1 MLIFSLIKLFS
12 ISYLC
17 MIAVNK
23 LLQLLWPSWVRRE
36 GKVGGGGEEGF
47 RERRVR
53 SSFNTV
59 MNRWNLK
66 LWLETKKTLFNIFLG
81 GALPERLIIFFNV
94 KKFKVLANSHS
105 HTILYYNVI
114 WLRFTTFFLSQ
125 KQLKSSWNQFMQ
137 IVYLLPGLSSWI
149 YIHLHAHGDLESKST
164 ELFL

>member
-1 MLIFSLIKLFS
+1 MESEIMIGNKKNSFQHLF
-12 ISYLC
+12 
-17 MIAVNK
+17 
-23 LLQLLWPSWVRRE
+23 
-36 GKVGGGGEEGF
+36 
-47 RERRVR
+47 
-53 SSFNTV
+53 
-59 MNRWNLK
+59 
-66 LWLETKKTLFNIFLG
+66 G

-94 KKFKVLANSHS
+94 KKIKVLANSHS

-149 YIHLHAHGDLESKST
+149 YIHLHAHGDLESEST